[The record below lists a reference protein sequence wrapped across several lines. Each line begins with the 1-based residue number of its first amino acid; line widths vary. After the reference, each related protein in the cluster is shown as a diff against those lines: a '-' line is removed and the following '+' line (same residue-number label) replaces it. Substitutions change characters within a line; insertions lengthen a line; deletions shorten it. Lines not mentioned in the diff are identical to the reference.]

1 MGSWN
6 RRIWSSPDGFH
17 LDGGIQPEV
26 MRFEEER

>member
-6 RRIWSSPDGFH
+6 RRIWNSPDGFR
-17 LDGGIQPEV
+17 LDGGIQLGE